1 MGKSRTL
8 ASTVSTGG
16 PLADGV
22 IGISEVNG
30 LQAALDAKQN
40 DVLVDGLV
48 KGDGLGG
55 LTAAVPG
62 VDYPALLSGT
72 AITTN
77 GAASY
82 SFTGIPASAKNIRLM
97 FRDVST
103 STNAG
108 IQLKIGTSSGLVTS
122 GYTGNLLTV
131 DSTTVSQTGALSD
144 AFILTTIGPTLLF
157 SGIIELAEIQSNIW
171 VHTSQLGATGTR
183 SHLGVGQ
190 LSLGAEL
197 TTLQIL
203 VGVGTFDGGTIN
215 ILYE

>member
-1 MGKSRTL
+1 MENGTISATEVSGLATVATSGSYTDLSATPTL
-8 ASTVSTGG
+8 ATVATSG
-16 PLADGV
+16 
-22 IGISEVNG
+22 SY
-30 LQAALDAKQN
+30 N
-40 DVLVDGLV
+40 D
-48 KGDGLGG
+48 
-55 LTAAVPG
+55 LTSKP
-62 VDYPALLSGT
+62 PTLTSGT

-82 SFTGIPASAKNIRLM
+82 SFTDIPASAKNIRLM

-108 IQLKIGTSSGLVTS
+108 IQLKIGTSGGIVTS
-122 GYTGNLLTV
+122 GYTGNILTV
-131 DSTTVSQTGALSD
+131 DSTTVSQSGALSD
-144 AFILTTIGPTLLF
+144 AFILTTIGSTLLF

-171 VHTSQLGATGTR
+171 VHRSQLGAGGTR
-183 SHLGVGQ
+183 SHLSVGQ

-215 ILYE
+215 VLYE